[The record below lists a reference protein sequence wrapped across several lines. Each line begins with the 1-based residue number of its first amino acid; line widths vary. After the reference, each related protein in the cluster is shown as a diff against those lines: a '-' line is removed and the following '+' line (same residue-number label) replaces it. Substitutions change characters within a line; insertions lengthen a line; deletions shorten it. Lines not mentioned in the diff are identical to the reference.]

1 MIWRWALSMVP
12 WRTIVRHTPTIV
24 KAARRYYG
32 ATRTASPHTE
42 QPARPAE
49 GIEAVRRALEK
60 QAALVDDLA
69 RQVQE
74 MTATFKVMQARVR
87 LALIG
92 ASLAAAVGLVTA
104 ALVLW
109 RAP

>member
-1 MIWRWALSMVP
+1 MVP
-12 WRTIVRHTPTIV
+12 WRTIVLHAPTIM

-32 ATRTASPHTE
+32 ATRTANPRAERS
-42 QPARPAE
+42 ARTAE
-49 GIEAVRRALEK
+49 GIEPVRRALEK
-60 QAALVDDLA
+60 QAALIDDLA

-74 MTATFKVMQARVR
+74 LAAALTVLQARVR

-92 ASLAAAVGLVTA
+92 ASVAVAVALVTA

-109 RAP
+109 RHGP

>member
-1 MIWRWALSMVP
+1 VIWRWVLRMVP
-12 WRTIVRHTPTIV
+12 WRTIVLHAPAIM

-32 ATRTASPHTE
+32 ETRTAYPDAE
-42 QPARPAE
+42 PRARRAE
-49 GIEAVRRALEK
+49 GIEPVWHALEK

-74 MTATFKVMQARVR
+74 MAAALEVLRARVR

-92 ASLAAAVGLVTA
+92 ASLALGV
-104 ALVLW
+104 ALVAVALLLW
-109 RAP
+109 TT